1 MAVVSLALQL
11 AGGFIQLYDFWGTV
25 QDAPHEVSEM
35 LMDLKL
41 LSRIL
46 NELINRKDPSPH
58 VKDALEHCD
67 AKVEV
72 IESFQSFNQNDVDA
86 LQVLLSIVREF
97 EPDFTIHSGK
107 VRLWKAFKAARKKQK
122 LKRFRDSLQETKTTL
137 LLALVPQLYVFFVG
151 VVCTLRS
158 L

>member
-1 MAVVSLALQL
+1 MSQLFQTARKANVKNPGMAVVSLALQL
-11 AGGFIQLYDFWGTV
+11 AGGLIKLYDFWGTV

-46 NELINRKDPSPH
+46 NELVNRKDPSPH

-72 IESFQSFNQNDVDA
+72 IESNFQTFS
-86 LQVLLSIVREF
+86 
-97 EPDFTIHSGK
+97 
-107 VRLWKAFKAARKKQK
+107 
-122 LKRFRDSLQETKTTL
+122 
-137 LLALVPQLYVFFVG
+137 
-151 VVCTLRS
+151 
-158 L
+158 